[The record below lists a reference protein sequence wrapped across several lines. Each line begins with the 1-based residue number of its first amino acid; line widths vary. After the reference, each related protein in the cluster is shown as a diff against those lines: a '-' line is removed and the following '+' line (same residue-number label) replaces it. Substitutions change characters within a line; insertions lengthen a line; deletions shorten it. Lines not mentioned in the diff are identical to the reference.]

1 MNERQVLRLRDCL
14 TRSEIM
20 TVIAIALASAVSVI
34 FLFLSMKTVL
44 KTLEHGN
51 TSLTISENLTALAIL
66 LAAAIAYS
74 ALKGLEF
81 AVPEAIGFQAIN
93 RLRLSLHKHMSGMS
107 ARQIQ
112 HRSRGSLILR
122 LTGDLT
128 MLRTWLSRGLGRG
141 TIAGISML
149 ACILIVATISPKL
162 AGVIT
167 ICLFSGIIASLAIG
181 RRLQKV
187 TARVRRKRSLLTS
200 NIDEQV
206 HGLATIQT
214 SGRFNGELSRLARQS
229 ESLTASLVKE
239 ARLRGFL
246 RSAASASGWIAM
258 CAILAVGGFDIANG
272 ALDLSSIMVAIV
284 ATRLLQGYVSTLGL
298 VYEYWCRA
306 EVSRRK
312 LEDFLN
318 SSSRLLADP
327 ALEHLRHSRAPIRF
341 ESLRV
346 DGALQDITALVPAGW
361 HVAIVGPSG
370 SGKTTLL
377 HSIARMVKPQ
387 DGSVFIGDQDLESC
401 QIASVFRKI
410 GLVSPD
416 LPLLRGT
423 IRRNLCYR
431 KPSAGDA
438 EISALL
444 TRCGLKPLVDS
455 FSDGLDHWITEDGRN
470 ISVGERQRLAL
481 ARAMMGSPPIL
492 LLDEPIA
499 LLDRKNR
506 QIFRRIIAQYA
517 GTILHVTEDP
527 DDIAI
532 ADLVWT
538 MENGRLVSVEAPQTY
553 LNRMR
558 QQPDAIHPLFSLVG

>member
-1 MNERQVLRLRDCL
+1 MSERQVLRLRECL

-81 AVPEAIGFQAIN
+81 AVPEAIGFQAVN

-239 ARLRGFL
+239 ARLRGLL

-258 CAILAVGGFDIANG
+258 CAIIAVGGFDIANG

>member
-1 MNERQVLRLRDCL
+1 MSERQTLRMRDCL
-14 TRSEIM
+14 TRSEII
-20 TVIAIALASAVSVI
+20 TVLGTALASAASVI
-34 FLFLSMKTVL
+34 LLFLSMKTVL
-44 KTLEHGN
+44 KTLEYGT
-51 TSLTISENLTALAIL
+51 TSLTRSENLTALAIL
-66 LAAAIAYS
+66 LAAATAHS
-74 ALKGLEF
+74 VLKGLEF
-81 AVPEAIGFQAIN
+81 AVPEAIGFRAVS
-93 RLRLSLHKHMSGMS
+93 RLRMSLHKHMSGMS

-141 TIAGISML
+141 IIAGISMM
-149 ACILIVATISPKL
+149 ACIIIVGTISPKL

-167 ICLFSGIIASLAIG
+167 ICVFSGIIVSFAIG

-229 ESLTASLVKE
+229 ESLTASLVRE
-239 ARLRGFL
+239 ARLRGWL
-246 RSAASASGWIAM
+246 RSTASASGWLAM
-258 CAILAVGGFDIANG
+258 CGIIGLGGFDIANG
-272 ALDLSSIMVAIV
+272 ALDLSSVMVAIV

-298 VYEYWCRA
+298 VYDYWCRA

-318 SSSRLLADP
+318 SSSQLLADP
-327 ALEHLRHSRAPIRF
+327 ALEPLRHNRAPIRF
-341 ESLRV
+341 ESLSV

-377 HSIARMVKPQ
+377 HAIARMVQPQ
-387 DGSVFIGDQDLESC
+387 KGSVFIGDQDLASC

-431 KPSAGDA
+431 KPAAGDA
-438 EISALL
+438 EMSALL

-455 FSDGLDHWITEDGRN
+455 FSDGLDHWITEEGRN
-470 ISVGERQRLAL
+470 ISAGERQRLAL

-538 MENGRLVSVEAPQTY
+538 MENGRLVSTETSQSY

-558 QQPDAIHPLFSLVG
+558 RQPDAINQFSLVG

>member
-1 MNERQVLRLRDCL
+1 MNERQVLRLRECL

-81 AVPEAIGFQAIN
+81 AVPEAIGFQAVN

-167 ICLFSGIIASLAIG
+167 ICLFSGILASLAIG

-239 ARLRGFL
+239 ARLRGLL

-558 QQPDAIHPLFSLVG
+558 QQPDAVHPLFSLVG

>member
-1 MNERQVLRLRDCL
+1 
-14 TRSEIM
+14 M

-81 AVPEAIGFQAIN
+81 AVPEAIGFQAVN

-239 ARLRGFL
+239 ARLRGLL

-258 CAILAVGGFDIANG
+258 CAIIAVGGFDIANG

>member
-1 MNERQVLRLRDCL
+1 MNERQVLRLRECL

-81 AVPEAIGFQAIN
+81 AVPEAIGFQAVN

-239 ARLRGFL
+239 ARLRGLL